1 MQYLN
6 VKDVAHRYGIGRST
20 VWLWVKNNKLPSPV
34 KISERT
40 TRWIENELD
49 DFDETKPRLHDKV

>member
-1 MQYLN
+1 MKYLN

-20 VWLWVKNNKLPSPV
+20 VWLWVKTNKLPSPV

-40 TRWIENELD
+40 TRWIEDELNV
-49 DFDETKPRLHDKV
+49 FEESKPRLHERV